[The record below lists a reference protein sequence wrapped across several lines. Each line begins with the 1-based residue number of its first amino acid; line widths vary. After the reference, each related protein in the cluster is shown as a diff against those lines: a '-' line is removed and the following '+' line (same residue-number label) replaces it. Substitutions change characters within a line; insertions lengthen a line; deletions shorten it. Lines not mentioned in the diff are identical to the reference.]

1 MVPVEGANVTAD
13 CGCSQDAVKDD
24 DEVTNAEG
32 GEDDGGDVFLDVL
45 QRAEW
50 FPGTSKFQVG
60 V

>member
-1 MVPVEGANVTAD
+1 MVPVEGDDVAAD
-13 CGCSQDAVKDD
+13 CSGSWDAVKDD

-32 GEDDGGDVFLDVL
+32 GEDDGGDVLLDVL

-50 FPGTSKFQVG
+50 LSGASKFQVG

>member
-1 MVPVEGANVTAD
+1 MVPVEGDDVAAD
-13 CGCSQDAVKDD
+13 SGSSWDAVKDD

-32 GEDDGGDVFLDVL
+32 GEDDRGDVFLDVL

-50 FPGTSKFQVG
+50 FPGTLKFQVG

>member
-1 MVPVEGANVTAD
+1 MVPVEGDDVAAD
-13 CGCSQDAVKDD
+13 CGSSWDTVKDD
-24 DEVTNAEG
+24 NEVTNAEG

-50 FPGTSKFQVG
+50 LPGTSKFQVG

>member
-1 MVPVEGANVTAD
+1 MVPVEGDDVTTD
-13 CGCSQDAVKDD
+13 CGSSWDTIKDD
-24 DEVTNAEG
+24 DEVANAEG

-50 FPGTSKFQVG
+50 FPGMLKFQVG

>member
-1 MVPVEGANVTAD
+1 MVPVKGDDVAAD
-13 CGCSQDAVKDD
+13 CGSSWDTVKDD

-32 GEDDGGDVFLDVL
+32 GEDDGGDVFLDAL

>member
-1 MVPVEGANVTAD
+1 MIPVEGNDVAAD
-13 CGCSQDAVKDD
+13 GGCSWDAVKDD

-50 FPGTSKFQVG
+50 LSGTSKFQVG

>member
-1 MVPVEGANVTAD
+1 MVPVEGDDVAAD
-13 CGCSQDAVKDD
+13 CGGSWDAVKDN

>member
-1 MVPVEGANVTAD
+1 MEGDDVAAD
-13 CGCSQDAVKDD
+13 GGCSWDTVKDD

>member
-1 MVPVEGANVTAD
+1 MVPVEGDDVAAD
-13 CGCSQDAVKDD
+13 CGCSWDPVKDD

-50 FPGTSKFQVG
+50 LPGTSKFQVG

>member
-1 MVPVEGANVTAD
+1 MAAD
-13 CGCSQDAVKDD
+13 CGSSWDTVKDD

>member
-1 MVPVEGANVTAD
+1 MVPVEGDDVAAD
-13 CGCSQDAVKDD
+13 CGCSWDTVKDG
-24 DEVTNAEG
+24 DEVTNAECS
-32 GEDDGGDVFLDVL
+32 EDDRGDVFLDVL

>member
-1 MVPVEGANVTAD
+1 MAAD
-13 CGCSQDAVKDD
+13 CGSSWDTVKDD

-32 GEDDGGDVFLDVL
+32 SEDDGGNVFLDVL

-50 FPGTSKFQVG
+50 LSGTSKFQVG

>member
-1 MVPVEGANVTAD
+1 MAAD
-13 CGCSQDAVKDD
+13 CGSSWDAVKDD

-32 GEDDGGDVFLDVL
+32 GEDDGGDVLLDML
-45 QRAEW
+45 QCAEW

>member
-1 MVPVEGANVTAD
+1 MVPVEGDDVAAD
-13 CGCSQDAVKDD
+13 CGSSWDAVKDD
-24 DEVTNAEG
+24 DEVTNTEG
-32 GEDDGGDVFLDVL
+32 GKDDRGDVFLDVL

>member
-1 MVPVEGANVTAD
+1 MVPVEGDDVAAD
-13 CGCSQDAVKDD
+13 CGSSWDAVKDD
-24 DEVTNAEG
+24 NEVTNAEG

-50 FPGTSKFQVG
+50 LLGTSKFQVG